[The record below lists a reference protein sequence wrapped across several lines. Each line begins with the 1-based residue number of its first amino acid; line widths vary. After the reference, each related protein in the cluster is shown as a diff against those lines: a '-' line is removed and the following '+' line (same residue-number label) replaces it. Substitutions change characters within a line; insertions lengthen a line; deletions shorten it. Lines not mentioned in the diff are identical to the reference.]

1 MNPFHLDDGAVER
14 EKMSLP
20 PLDQWFLELRKV
32 EKYVK
37 PLQVMLLQHTGCP
50 AVRDNFDTPL
60 ISGMG

>member
-37 PLQVMLLQHTGCP
+37 PLQVMLLQHTYI
-50 AVRDNFDTPL
+50 VRV
-60 ISGMG
+60 